1 MLLPC
6 RCPVARLNLTSG
18 LESFRSGLSG
28 LLTDFQKNGGFWN
41 AASRSENIANA
52 VQLGVKGGLN
62 LVAPIVN
69 GIASSVPIM
78 VRITS
83 RSSTAAEQS
92 LLPPLR
98 YCALHLRT
106 ETSGMQAGA
115 AQPAASALMVVLSQT
130 I

>member
-1 MLLPC
+1 MLLPA
-6 RCPVARLNLTSG
+6 PRLNLTSG

-78 VRITS
+78 VSMIMVQ
-83 RSSTAAEQS
+83 SS
-92 LLPPLR
+92 
-98 YCALHLRT
+98 
-106 ETSGMQAGA
+106 GA
-115 AQPAASALMVVLSQT
+115 ACWGTMKRCCVIEVYQVLLQQPAACRQQPQRLKAG
-130 I
+130 

>member
-1 MLLPC
+1 MLL
-6 RCPVARLNLTSG
+6 PVARLNLTSG

-78 VRITS
+78 VRMMMVQQSGANTACQDTLNCCCITEHLHFLLQRPAACS
-83 RSSTAAEQS
+83 RSGWKLVDAIAA
-92 LLPPLR
+92 
-98 YCALHLRT
+98 
-106 ETSGMQAGA
+106 
-115 AQPAASALMVVLSQT
+115 
-130 I
+130 